1 MTHTTTFPARQG
13 KQFSDRYLTTDEQL
27 ALVSQVQA
35 RTQLLKQKKTGLTLI
50 EKRIRLRGERALK
63 ALVEGYHR
71 LIWSMIHRFNF
82 SNRLTIDEMYQI
94 SVITVE
100 KAANYYNPNRI
111 GRQRRFSSWVF
122 FLLRQKF
129 RNIFAHELGFER
141 KQKTLYGQLTLN
153 APLCNEDTPQDFAI
167 LEELKQ
173 LLKPIIKTL
182 SFKKQIQAFR
192 AFYLKGETTQQ
203 IALSLGLTV
212 GSIKTYL
219 YEARKQLRDNP
230 QIRELVGLY

>member
-27 ALVSQVQA
+27 AFVSQVQA
-35 RTQLLKQKKTGLTLI
+35 RTQLLKQKKTGLTPE
-50 EKRIRLRGERALK
+50 EKRVCLRGERALK

-71 LIWSMIHRFNF
+71 LIWMMIHRFNL

-94 SVITVE
+94 SVITLE
-100 KAANYYNPNRI
+100 KAANYYNPNRP
-111 GRQRRFSSWVF
+111 GRCRNFTAWVF

-129 RNIFAHELGFER
+129 RDIFARELGYER

-153 APLCNEDTPQDFAI
+153 ASLCNQDTPQDFAI

-182 SFKKQIQAFR
+182 SIKKQVQAFR
-192 AFYLKGETTQQ
+192 AFYLEGETIRQ
-203 IALSLGLTV
+203 IALNLGLTA
-212 GSIKTYL
+212 GSVKVYL
-219 YEARKQLRDNP
+219 YEGRKQLRGNP
-230 QIRELVGLY
+230 QIHELVGLY